1 MTTTMDSLDRCLEHL
16 NQIRLLLPRTAQ
28 TLGHF
33 YEDAEGVFRSGRRT
47 AGDFLKSQ
55 ALCIEASTAFHGI
68 SKANYLGLG
77 ARRKQYDY
85 LLNTPWGTEQDRIE
99 HRAYTVSLVLP
110 AFALLH
116 ETFGQSE
123 AVARERVET
132 GATVLVDRALQLD
145 ASSPSSSP
153 LAHALFLY
161 RLWDA
166 LAVVQEYWA
175 PKYAKSGESD
185 EYCRSLR
192 VDKAVKHLEEYAQ
205 NRLYYFLSMCSAIP
219 DNYEDALQLGYLVYV
234 LDHYGRYENDV
245 IIDHA
250 TRTAVST
257 LFPPGQVPRVQSVY
271 WNGEQNIS
279 ASPLELLSLLAGSR
293 PVIGGFSAYAQA
305 FAQAFEWVRTTARP
319 RPVEP
324 IWMAEPWRGVNQPE
338 AWVNAVVV
346 RFLKAYMKVLREFA
360 AVELK
365 EELNAVSAA
374 PSVVWRDVLDYA
386 GIKKQIAEE
395 FLAPIKRNLVRKE
408 PLEKSSILLFGPP
421 GTAKTT
427 LARALAWELD
437 WPFITISPH
446 LFAEEGLDGVIRRAR
461 QLFERLRVLRH
472 CVVLFDE
479 LDELVTARNP
489 EYEKMSRFITTSMLP
504 WFQDLHDAGDLV
516 FIATTNHIR
525 DFDPAIKRPG
535 RFDYVLPVGPPSA
548 DQRIELVQRFLD
560 GMGISA
566 DRAARLSQLIAE
578 ALTLRRN
585 EENAAEWEP
594 TIGELRVIA
603 ENVARRAEVH
613 DDDCQT
619 VVRTIVSL
627 VGANP
632 LISAEVML
640 EFVRDIEQY
649 RYPPAMN
656 L

>member
-1 MTTTMDSLDRCLEHL
+1 MDSLDRCLEHL

-28 TLGHF
+28 TLGYF
-33 YEDAEGVFRSGRRT
+33 YDEDGGVFRSGRRL

-68 SKANYLGLG
+68 SKANYLTPA

-85 LLNTPWGTEQDRIE
+85 LLATPWGSDTDRLE

-110 AFALLH
+110 AFAVLH
-116 ETFGQSE
+116 QVYGRSE
-123 AVARERVET
+123 AGVRERVET
-132 GATVLVDRALQLD
+132 GAGVLVDRALQLD
-145 ASSPSSSP
+145 AGSTTSSP
-153 LAHALFLY
+153 LAHAIFLY

-166 LAVVQEYWA
+166 LQVVQDYWA
-175 PKYAKSGESD
+175 PKYGDAR

-192 VDKAVKHLEEYAQ
+192 IDTAIKNLEEYAQ

-219 DNYEDALQLGYLVYV
+219 DNYEDALQLGYLVYM

-245 IIDHA
+245 IIGHA
-250 TRTAVST
+250 TRTSVST
-257 LFPPGQVPRVQSVY
+257 LFPQGQVPRVQSVY
-271 WNGEQNIS
+271 WNGDQNIS
-279 ASPLELLSLLAGSR
+279 ASPLELLSLLATSR
-293 PVIGGFSAYAQA
+293 PVVGGFATYSQA

-346 RFLKAYMKVLREFA
+346 RFLKAYLRILREFA

-365 EELNAVSAA
+365 EELSAVSAA
-374 PSVVWRDVLDYA
+374 PAVVWKDMLDYA
-386 GIKKQIAEE
+386 GIKKQIDDE
-395 FLAPIKRNLVRKE
+395 FLAPIKRNLSHKE
-408 PLEKSSILLFGPP
+408 ALEKSSILLFGPP

-548 DQRIELVQRFLD
+548 DQRIDLVRRFLD
-560 GMGISA
+560 GMGIPA
-566 DRAARLSQLIAE
+566 DRAMRLSNLVRD
-578 ALTLRRN
+578 ALATTH
-585 EENAAEWEP
+585 ADGADGHWEP

-603 ENVARRAEVH
+603 ENVARRAEAR
-613 DDDCQT
+613 DDDCE
-619 VVRTIVSL
+619 RIVGGIVAL

-632 LISAEVML
+632 LINAEAMK
-640 EFVRDIEQY
+640 EFLRDIEQY

-656 L
+656 LFPVDP